1 MMRIVRS
8 PFSPLALLAVA
19 AVVGSGCNPAVTLI
33 PEAPNPEEIPP
44 TDPHRIETFYQVSPD
59 HAESLIKNNAV
70 IHVLDFRPAE
80 SYAAGHLP
88 QAIHLPWD
96 AENFAETVATF
107 DKKTPILAYAD
118 LNPDAF
124 AGVHHLRSEDF
135 LNVYWLSLGFPSWVD
150 AKKPVIDGE
159 GKKVPQEQAEAQ
171 AKAEKE
177 AAGVPTSPES

>member
-1 MMRIVRS
+1 MTRIVRS
-8 PFSPLALLAVA
+8 SLLPLGLLA
-19 AVVGSGCNPAVTLI
+19 AVTLSGSGCNRAVTLI
-33 PEAPNPEEIPP
+33 PDAPNPEEIPP
-44 TDPHRIETFYQVSPD
+44 TDPHRIETFYQLSPE
-59 HAESLIKNNAV
+59 HADSLIKNNAV

-80 SYAAGHLP
+80 AYAAGHLP

-107 DKKTPILAYAD
+107 NKKTPILAYAD

-135 LNVYWLSLGFPSWVD
+135 LNVYWLSLGFPSWVE

-159 GKKVPQEQAEAQ
+159 GKKVPQETAEAQ
-171 AKAEKE
+171 AQAEKE
-177 AAGVPTSPES
+177 AAGVPTGPES